1 MEEIMKEFE
10 RNLMKQIKTER
21 RDLDQSEYTK
31 KKLGDTEN
39 QLKMVNAL
47 YQALK
52 NQTDLR
58 KQQEYDVA
66 TALNHFIEREQERM
80 KNK

>member
-10 RNLMKQIKTER
+10 RNLMKQIEAER
-21 RDLDQSEYTK
+21 RDLDQSEYT
-31 KKLGDTEN
+31 EN
-39 QLKMVNAL
+39 QLKTVNAQ

-58 KQQEYDVA
+58 KQKEYDVA
-66 TALNHFIEREQERM
+66 TGACCSKLF
-80 KNK
+80 KVNKYSGCLSPF

>member
-1 MEEIMKEFE
+1 MKEFE